1 MGSLD
6 TAPERPRIARNT
18 IFSAIG
24 EGSNLLLFLLGFLA
38 ARYLAPEAFG
48 AYSAAFAFVGI
59 FRILPDFGMAYA
71 STLEISRNRSLAGRL
86 IGNLLGFQGVLSLLT
101 VALCLALGS
110 MLFSAPEDG
119 ITWTAVLLL
128 SFDLVLKSAKA
139 TLRWLLKGFQRF
151 GTEAVSLLLERV
163 ALLALGLV
171 SLRTGRGA
179 IGFVLVFV
187 IVRSFDTTGLWAY
200 TNARVLRLRPAR
212 DPALWA
218 ELLRK
223 GLPFAYVGLVIT
235 LLFQVDIVLLE
246 KMRGA
251 VEAGFYS
258 APVRILEGLTLV
270 PRVLGYALLPTMA
283 ALNVR
288 SPAAVGDLYR
298 RGQKYLLLAGMPL
311 AAFGLLASEPFIRL
325 VFGPAYGPSIP
336 LSRLLLP
343 TALFMFLSNFSETTL
358 ACVNRW
364 GTIVVTSTLALLLN
378 VVLNIVWIPLY
389 GGTGAALA
397 RLLAEGAYALLTV
410 TALHLYGYRT
420 RMASVAL
427 RPLLATL
434 AFAAALWASRGFG
447 LVAAAAVASAV
458 FLLATFLLGVWDA
471 AERATLRRLF
481 RPEPD
486 PPPESFGR
494 PQG

>member
-48 AYSAAFAFVGI
+48 AFSAAFAFVGI

-86 IGNLLGFQGVLSLLT
+86 IGNLLGFQGVLSLVT
-101 VALCLALGS
+101 VALCLGTGR
-110 MLFSAPEDG
+110 MLFPAPEDRT
-119 ITWTAVLLL
+119 TWIAVVLL
-128 SFDLVLKSAKA
+128 SFDLILKSAKS

-151 GTEAVSLLLERV
+151 GTEAISLLLERV
-163 ALLALGLV
+163 ALLALGLA
-171 SLRTGRGA
+171 SLRSGGGA

-187 IVRSFDTTGLWAY
+187 IVRSFDTSGLWAY
-200 TNARVLRLRPAR
+200 TNARILRLRPAR

-246 KMRGA
+246 RIRGA

-270 PRVLGYALLPTMA
+270 PRILGYALLPTMA
-283 ALNVR
+283 ALNAR

-298 RGQKYLLLAGMPL
+298 RGLKYLLLAGLPV
-311 AAFGLLASEPFIRL
+311 AAFGLLASAPFIRL
-325 VFGPAYGPSIP
+325 VFGPDYGPSIP
-336 LSRLLLP
+336 LSGVLLP

-378 VVLNIVWIPLY
+378 VALNIVWIPLY
-389 GGTGAALA
+389 GGMGAALA

-410 TALHLYGYRT
+410 TALHVYGYRT
-420 RMASVAL
+420 QWASVAL
-427 RPLLATL
+427 RPLLATG
-434 AFAAALWASRGFG
+434 AFAIVLWLSATLGLLASAALAT
-447 LVAAAAVASAV
+447 AV
-458 FLLATFLLGVWDA
+458 FLLATLLLGVWDA
-471 AERATLRRLF
+471 TERATLRRLF
-481 RPEPD
+481 RREPD
-486 PPPESFGR
+486 TPTENGR
-494 PQG
+494 PKQG

>member
-24 EGSNLLLFLLGFLA
+24 EGSNILLFLLGFLA

-71 STLEISRNRSLAGRL
+71 STLEISRDRSLAGRL
-86 IGNLLGFQGVLSLLT
+86 IGNLLGFQGVLSILT
-101 VALCLALGS
+101 VALCLCLGR
-110 MLFSAPEDG
+110 MLFPAPEDR
-119 ITWTAVLLL
+119 ITWTAIVLL

-151 GTEAVSLLLERV
+151 GTEAVSLLLERF
-163 ALLALGLV
+163 ALLALGLA
-171 SLRTGRGA
+171 SLRAGRGA

-187 IVRSFDTTGLWAY
+187 IVRSFDTTGLWVY

-246 KMRGA
+246 RMRGA
-251 VEAGFYS
+251 AEAGFYS

-270 PRVLGYALLPTMA
+270 PRILGYALLPTMA

-288 SPAAVGDLYR
+288 SPSAVGDLYR
-298 RGQKYLLLAGMPL
+298 RGQKYLLLAGLPL
-311 AAFGLLASEPFIRL
+311 AAFGLLASGPFIRL
-325 VFGPAYGPSIP
+325 VFGRDYGESIP
-336 LSRLLLP
+336 LAQVLLP

-358 ACVNRW
+358 ACVSRW

-378 VVLNIVWIPLY
+378 VALNALWIPVY
-389 GGTGAALA
+389 GGRGAALA

-410 TALHLYGYRT
+410 TALHVYGYRT
-420 RMASVAL
+420 QWASVAL
-427 RPLLATL
+427 RPLLATA
-434 AFAAALWASRGFG
+434 AFATALWLSRDLGLVVAAALAT
-447 LVAAAAVASAV
+447 AV
-458 FLLATFLLGVWDA
+458 FLLATLLLGVWDA
-471 AERATLRRLF
+471 TEKATLRRLF
-481 RPEPD
+481 RREPAG
-486 PPPESFGR
+486 PAESVGPR
-494 PQG
+494 QG

>member
-48 AYSAAFAFVGI
+48 AFSAAFAFVGI

-86 IGNLLGFQGVLSLLT
+86 IGNLLGFQGVLSLVT
-101 VALCLALGS
+101 VALCLGTGR
-110 MLFSAPEDG
+110 MLFPAPEDRT
-119 ITWTAVLLL
+119 TWIAVVLL
-128 SFDLVLKSAKA
+128 SFDLILKSAKS

-163 ALLALGLV
+163 ALLALGLA
-171 SLRTGRGA
+171 SLRSGGGA

-187 IVRSFDTTGLWAY
+187 IVRSFDTSGLWAY
-200 TNARVLRLRPAR
+200 TNARILRLRPAR

-246 KMRGA
+246 RIRGA

-270 PRVLGYALLPTMA
+270 PRILGYALLPTMA
-283 ALNVR
+283 ALNAR

-298 RGQKYLLLAGMPL
+298 RGLKYLLLAGLPV
-311 AAFGLLASEPFIRL
+311 AAFGLLASAPFIRL
-325 VFGPAYGPSIP
+325 VFGPDYGPSIP
-336 LSRLLLP
+336 LSGVLLP

-378 VVLNIVWIPLY
+378 VALNIVWIPLY
-389 GGTGAALA
+389 GGMGAALA

-410 TALHLYGYRT
+410 TALHVYGYRT
-420 RMASVAL
+420 QWASVAL
-427 RPLLATL
+427 RPLLATG
-434 AFAAALWASRGFG
+434 AFAIVLWLSATLGLLASAALAT
-447 LVAAAAVASAV
+447 AV
-458 FLLATFLLGVWDA
+458 FLLATLLLGVWDA
-471 AERATLRRLF
+471 TERATLRRLF
-481 RPEPD
+481 RREPD
-486 PPPESFGR
+486 TPTENGR
-494 PQG
+494 PKEG